1 MRLNMIKRCVEQIL
15 NLYNFIDGIMVA
27 DEEGNIEYY
36 QTFRPDLNDLKM
48 EKIIGKNLFDI
59 YPTLTKENSTI
70 HKVLK
75 TGEPI
80 FNQVQEIPT
89 YTGKV
94 IRSLNTTLPLK
105 EGEKIVG
112 AVDVSRYIDTP
123 YARKNIALTF
133 KNVQKND
140 LYTVDDIISNSVQMA
155 EMKEKIIRIAN
166 TDSSVLIWG
175 ESGTG
180 KELVAQSLHTAS
192 NRKNKKFV
200 SQNCAAIPS
209 TLLESI
215 LFGTTKGSFTGAE
228 NRAGIFEVAMAVQY
242 FWMK

>member
-1 MRLNMIKRCVEQIL
+1 MIKRCVEQIL

-80 FNQVQEIPT
+80 FNQIQEIPT

-105 EGEKIVG
+105 
-112 AVDVSRYIDTP
+112 
-123 YARKNIALTF
+123 
-133 KNVQKND
+133 
-140 LYTVDDIISNSVQMA
+140 
-155 EMKEKIIRIAN
+155 
-166 TDSSVLIWG
+166 
-175 ESGTG
+175 
-180 KELVAQSLHTAS
+180 
-192 NRKNKKFV
+192 
-200 SQNCAAIPS
+200 
-209 TLLESI
+209 
-215 LFGTTKGSFTGAE
+215 
-228 NRAGIFEVAMAVQY
+228 
-242 FWMK
+242 

>member
-1 MRLNMIKRCVEQIL
+1 MIKRCVEQIL

-80 FNQVQEIPT
+80 FNQFQEIPT

-94 IRSLNTTLPLK
+94 IRSLNTTAPTIFSPSFNGSVVFK
-105 EGEKIVG
+105 ERITFPVYVG
-112 AVDVSRYIDTP
+112 
-123 YARKNIALTF
+123 
-133 KNVQKND
+133 
-140 LYTVDDIISNSVQMA
+140 IS
-155 EMKEKIIRIAN
+155 
-166 TDSSVLIWG
+166 
-175 ESGTG
+175 
-180 KELVAQSLHTAS
+180 
-192 NRKNKKFV
+192 
-200 SQNCAAIPS
+200 
-209 TLLESI
+209 
-215 LFGTTKGSFTGAE
+215 
-228 NRAGIFEVAMAVQY
+228 
-242 FWMK
+242 